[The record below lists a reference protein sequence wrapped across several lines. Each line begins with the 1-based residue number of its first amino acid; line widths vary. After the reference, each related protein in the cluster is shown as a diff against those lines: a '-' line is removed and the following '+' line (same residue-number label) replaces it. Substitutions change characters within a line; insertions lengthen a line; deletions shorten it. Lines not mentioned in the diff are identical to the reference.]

1 MKSLDIAGILVK
13 KPKTVLLVYT
23 IIMFLIAFNAKNLYM
38 ESDLS
43 KFLPEDEPTIKLLK
57 YIGEE
62 WNIGDTLIIYVESD
76 DVLDLETLRDIDY
89 VTNKIN
95 PYRHDRGELDGIVSE
110 TSITSLIKLENSL
123 PPPFGEGKFEIPS
136 SESKIMKY
144 VARIG
149 EARKT
154 VLTDD
159 YKASAIIFTLSS
171 DADEKEVLKRAKD
184 AVASVDTKMSLVG
197 GLPLTESLKER
208 FFRNMA
214 IIFPLATVFVSIVLF
229 AFHRSFKGLI
239 ITFLPTAYSIFM
251 TFGILGIVRP
261 QLTMLSIAIVALLL
275 GLGVDYSIHLMNRF
289 LEERGDHIKK
299 ARRSIATTGKAV
311 LLSTITT
318 AIGFG
323 SLMISSMAPLRDF
336 GFGCSLGI
344 VLCFFSTLIMV
355 PPLIVVLDFREKI
368 EVPAWKRLAK
378 FATKNSSRIVFLG
391 VAIAIFSLAVFP
403 KVGTDVNYFSMAPSD
418 DPVVVKTEEFSE
430 RFGSSGSLNLIM
442 VEGDLKDP
450 KVIKEIYNMEGRM
463 RNDSR
468 IQDAG
473 VTFASIAD
481 VIKKINLEKLPED
494 SIRLKLIYTF
504 MEKRI
509 ETMIDENF
517 SKTLISV
524 NVPRGL
530 SMEQQKEV
538 VTAINSIIYNTS
550 IPGGK
555 VYPITGATPI
565 NVAINDLL
573 FEQQTRSLFISIL
586 LVFATLILIFRS
598 SLHAFL
604 TIIPVIFVL
613 LLEPGILVSLGIS
626 LSVVTI
632 SIASIIVGTGVDYGV
647 HITKR
652 YLEGLEE
659 GLGKEEAMEKAIEGT
674 GLSLVEAALT
684 TVAGLLAV
692 YFVNVPALQ
701 EFTKVVISM
710 IILSLLGAVFFMPAL
725 YRLKKI

>member
-23 IIMFLIAFNAKNLYM
+23 IITFLIAFNAKNLYM
-38 ESDLS
+38 ESDLG

-76 DVLDLETLRDIDY
+76 DVLDLETLKDIDY

-110 TSITSLIKLENSL
+110 TSITSLIKLKNSL
-123 PPPFGEGKFEIPS
+123 PPPAGEGKYELPS

-159 YKASAIIFTLSS
+159 YKASAVVFTLSS
-171 DADEKEVLKRAKD
+171 DADEKEILKRAED
-184 AVASVDTKMSLVG
+184 AVAGVDTKMYLVG
-197 GLPLTESLKER
+197 TLPLRDSLREWNLR
-208 FFRNMA
+208 SMA
-214 IIFPLATVFVSIVLF
+214 IIFPLAIFFVSIVLF

-299 ARRSIATTGKAV
+299 ARKSIATTGKAV

-355 PPLIVVLDFREKI
+355 PPLIVVLDFREKV

-403 KVGTDVNYFSMAPSD
+403 KVGTDVNYFSMAPKD
-418 DPVVVKTEEFSE
+418 NPVVLKTKEFSE

-450 KVIKEIYNMEGRM
+450 KVIKEIYNMEERM
-463 RNDSR
+463 RSDFR
-468 IQDAG
+468 IHNAG
-473 VTFASIAD
+473 VTFVSIAD
-481 VIKKINLEKLPED
+481 IIKKINLEDLPDD
-494 SIRLKLIYTF
+494 SIRLQLIYSL
-504 MEKRI
+504 MEDKI
-509 ETMIDENF
+509 ETAIDEDF

-524 NVPRGL
+524 NIPIGL

-573 FEQQTRSLFISIL
+573 FEQQTRSLFLSIL

-652 YLEGLEE
+652 YLEGVEE

-674 GLSLVEAALT
+674 GLSLLEAALT

-692 YFVNVPALQ
+692 YFVNVPSLQ

>member
-38 ESDLS
+38 ESDLG

-57 YIGEE
+57 YISKE

-171 DADEKEVLKRAKD
+171 DADEKEVLKRAED

-229 AFHRSFKGLI
+229 AFHRSLKGLI

-289 LEERGDHIKK
+289 LEEKGDYIKK
-299 ARRSIATTGKAV
+299 ARKSIATTGKAV

-450 KVIKEIYNMEGRM
+450 KVIKEIYNMEERM
-463 RNDSR
+463 RRDPR

-565 NVAINDLL
+565 NVAINDIL
-573 FEQQTRSLFISIL
+573 FEQQTRSLFLSIL

-598 SLHAFL
+598 SLYAFL
-604 TIIPVIFVL
+604 TIIPIIFVL
-613 LLEPGILVSLGIS
+613 LMEPGILVSLGIS

-652 YLEGLEE
+652 YLEGVEE
-659 GLGKEEAMEKAIEGT
+659 GLGKEEAIEKAIEKT

-701 EFTKVVISM
+701 EFMKVVISM

-725 YRLKKI
+725 YRIKKI

>member
-76 DVLDLETLRDIDY
+76 DVLDLETLKDIDY

-171 DADEKEVLKRAKD
+171 DADEKEVLKRAED

-229 AFHRSFKGLI
+229 AFHRSLKGLI

-289 LEERGDHIKK
+289 LEEKGDYIKK
-299 ARRSIATTGKAV
+299 ARKSIATTGKAV

-450 KVIKEIYNMEGRM
+450 KVIKEIYNMEERM
-463 RNDSR
+463 RRDPR

-565 NVAINDLL
+565 NVAINDIL
-573 FEQQTRSLFISIL
+573 FEQQTRSLFLSIL

-598 SLHAFL
+598 SLYAFL
-604 TIIPVIFVL
+604 TIIPIIFVL
-613 LLEPGILVSLGIS
+613 LMEPGILVSLGIS

-652 YLEGLEE
+652 YLEGVEE
-659 GLGKEEAMEKAIEGT
+659 GLGKEEAIEKAIEKT

-701 EFTKVVISM
+701 EFMKVVISM

-725 YRLKKI
+725 YRIKKI

>member
-57 YIGEE
+57 YISKE

-171 DADEKEVLKRAKD
+171 DADEKEVLKRAED

-229 AFHRSFKGLI
+229 AFHRSLKGLI

-289 LEERGDHIKK
+289 LEEKGDYIKK
-299 ARRSIATTGKAV
+299 ARKSIATTGKAV

-565 NVAINDLL
+565 NVAINDIL
-573 FEQQTRSLFISIL
+573 FEQQTRSLFLSIL

-598 SLHAFL
+598 SLYAFL
-604 TIIPVIFVL
+604 TIIPIIFVL
-613 LLEPGILVSLGIS
+613 LMEPGILVSLGIS

-652 YLEGLEE
+652 YLEGVEE
-659 GLGKEEAMEKAIEGT
+659 GLGKEEAIEKAIEKT

-701 EFTKVVISM
+701 EFMKVVISM

>member
-57 YIGEE
+57 YISKE

-171 DADEKEVLKRAKD
+171 DADEKEVLKRAED

-229 AFHRSFKGLI
+229 AFHRSLKGLI

-289 LEERGDHIKK
+289 LEEKGDYIKK

-450 KVIKEIYNMEGRM
+450 KVIKEIYNMEERM
-463 RNDSR
+463 RRDPR

-565 NVAINDLL
+565 NVAINDIL
-573 FEQQTRSLFISIL
+573 FEQQTRSLFLSIL

-598 SLHAFL
+598 SLYAFL
-604 TIIPVIFVL
+604 TIIPIIFVL
-613 LLEPGILVSLGIS
+613 LMEPGILVSLGIS

-652 YLEGLEE
+652 YLEGVEE
-659 GLGKEEAMEKAIEGT
+659 GLGKEEAIEKAIEKT

-701 EFTKVVISM
+701 EFMKVVISM

-725 YRLKKI
+725 YRIKKI

>member
-23 IIMFLIAFNAKNLYM
+23 IITFLIAFNAKNLYM
-38 ESDLS
+38 ESDLG

-76 DVLDLETLRDIDY
+76 DVLDLETLKDIDY

-110 TSITSLIKLENSL
+110 TSITSLIKLKNSL
-123 PPPFGEGKFEIPS
+123 PPPAGEGKYELPS

-159 YKASAIIFTLSS
+159 YKASAVVFTLSS
-171 DADEKEVLKRAKD
+171 DADEREILKRAED
-184 AVASVDTKMSLVG
+184 AVAGVDTKMYLVG
-197 GLPLTESLKER
+197 TLPLRDSLREWNLR
-208 FFRNMA
+208 SMA
-214 IIFPLATVFVSIVLF
+214 IIFPLAIFFVSIVLF

-299 ARRSIATTGKAV
+299 ARKSIATTGKAV

-355 PPLIVVLDFREKI
+355 PPLIVVLDFREKV

-403 KVGTDVNYFSMAPSD
+403 KVGTDVNYFSMAPKD
-418 DPVVVKTEEFSE
+418 NPVVLKTKEFSE

-450 KVIKEIYNMEGRM
+450 KVIKEIYNMEERM
-463 RNDSR
+463 RSDFR
-468 IQDAG
+468 IHNAG
-473 VTFASIAD
+473 VTFVSIAD
-481 VIKKINLEKLPED
+481 IIKKINLEDLPDD
-494 SIRLKLIYTF
+494 SIRLQLIYSL
-504 MEKRI
+504 MEDKI
-509 ETMIDENF
+509 ETAIDEDF

-524 NVPRGL
+524 NIPIGL

-573 FEQQTRSLFISIL
+573 FEQQTRSLFLSIL

-652 YLEGLEE
+652 YLEGVEE

-674 GLSLVEAALT
+674 GLSLLEAALT

-692 YFVNVPALQ
+692 YFVNVPSLQ

>member
-1 MKSLDIAGILVK
+1 
-13 KPKTVLLVYT
+13 
-23 IIMFLIAFNAKNLYM
+23 
-38 ESDLS
+38 
-43 KFLPEDEPTIKLLK
+43 
-57 YIGEE
+57 
-62 WNIGDTLIIYVESD
+62 
-76 DVLDLETLRDIDY
+76 
-89 VTNKIN
+89 
-95 PYRHDRGELDGIVSE
+95 
-110 TSITSLIKLENSL
+110 
-123 PPPFGEGKFEIPS
+123 
-136 SESKIMKY
+136 
-144 VARIG
+144 
-149 EARKT
+149 
-154 VLTDD
+154 
-159 YKASAIIFTLSS
+159 
-171 DADEKEVLKRAKD
+171 
-184 AVASVDTKMSLVG
+184 
-197 GLPLTESLKER
+197 
-208 FFRNMA
+208 
-214 IIFPLATVFVSIVLF
+214 
-229 AFHRSFKGLI
+229 
-239 ITFLPTAYSIFM
+239 
-251 TFGILGIVRP
+251 
-261 QLTMLSIAIVALLL
+261 
-275 GLGVDYSIHLMNRF
+275 
-289 LEERGDHIKK
+289 
-299 ARRSIATTGKAV
+299 
-311 LLSTITT
+311 
-318 AIGFG
+318 
-323 SLMISSMAPLRDF
+323 
-336 GFGCSLGI
+336 
-344 VLCFFSTLIMV
+344 MV

-565 NVAINDLL
+565 NVAINDIL
-573 FEQQTRSLFISIL
+573 FEQQTRSLFLSIL

-598 SLHAFL
+598 SLYAFL
-604 TIIPVIFVL
+604 TIIPIIFVL
-613 LLEPGILVSLGIS
+613 LMEPGILVSLGIS

-652 YLEGLEE
+652 YLEGVEE

-701 EFTKVVISM
+701 EFMKVVISM

>member
-38 ESDLS
+38 ESDLG

-76 DVLDLETLRDIDY
+76 DVLDLETLKDIDY

-110 TSITSLIKLENSL
+110 TSITSLIKLKNSL
-123 PPPFGEGKFEIPS
+123 PPPAGEGKYELPS

-159 YKASAIIFTLSS
+159 YKASAVVFTLSS
-171 DADEKEVLKRAKD
+171 DADEKEILKRAED
-184 AVASVDTKMSLVG
+184 AVASVDTKMYLVG
-197 GLPLTESLKER
+197 TLPLRDSLREWNLR
-208 FFRNMA
+208 SMA
-214 IIFPLATVFVSIVLF
+214 IIFPLAIFFVSIVLF

-299 ARRSIATTGKAV
+299 ARKSIATTGKAV

-355 PPLIVVLDFREKI
+355 PPLIVVLDFREKV

-391 VAIAIFSLAVFP
+391 VAIAIFSIAVFP
-403 KVGTDVNYFSMAPSD
+403 KVGTDVNYFSMAPKD
-418 DPVVVKTEEFSE
+418 NPVVLKTKEFSE

-450 KVIKEIYNMEGRM
+450 KVIKEIYNMEERM
-463 RNDSR
+463 RSDFR
-468 IQDAG
+468 IHNAG
-473 VTFASIAD
+473 VTFVSIAD
-481 VIKKINLEKLPED
+481 IIKKINLEDLPDD
-494 SIRLKLIYTF
+494 SIRLQLIYSL
-504 MEKRI
+504 MEDKI
-509 ETMIDENF
+509 ETAIDEDF

-524 NVPRGL
+524 NIPIGL

-573 FEQQTRSLFISIL
+573 FEQQTRSLFLSIL

-652 YLEGLEE
+652 YLEGVEE

-701 EFTKVVISM
+701 EFMKVVISM